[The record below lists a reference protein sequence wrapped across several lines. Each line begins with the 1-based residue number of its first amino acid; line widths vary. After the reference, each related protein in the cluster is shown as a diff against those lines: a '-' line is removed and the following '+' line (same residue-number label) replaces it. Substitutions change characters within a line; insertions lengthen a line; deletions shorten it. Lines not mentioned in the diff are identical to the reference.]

1 MQEQFNFITSINQ
14 TVDKSHKSIK
24 KIRNIKN
31 QLSKF
36 ITEYS
41 ENDVKD
47 LIDKAS
53 VLEGKLSAIEKELYQ
68 TQNRSGQDP
77 LNFPIRLTNKL
88 AHLNSLVSMGDF
100 QPTLQDIQVKEFLVQ
115 EINKSLESF
124 DVLMENE
131 IISFNTLF
139 NSNNLNYII
148 TIN

>member
-1 MQEQFNFITSINQ
+1 
-14 TVDKSHKSIK
+14 
-24 KIRNIKN
+24 
-31 QLSKF
+31 
-36 ITEYS
+36 
-41 ENDVKD
+41 
-47 LIDKAS
+47 
-53 VLEGKLSAIEKELYQ
+53 
-68 TQNRSGQDP
+68 
-77 LNFPIRLTNKL
+77 
-88 AHLNSLVSMGDF
+88 MGDF